1 MRKEVRMRR
10 KELNEMLKQ
19 YRVEI
24 LFRRHT
30 SKEKFKSTVVTRRRK
45 FMPKELWRRVKKD
58 MSAAPY
64 VGMFDIINSLWLVL
78 KWNEI
83 YHFNVFKN
91 KKEFNDYVEK
101 RKAAAVSAETTSDD
115 E

>member
-1 MRKEVRMRR
+1 MRR

-30 SKEKFKSTVVTRRRK
+30 SKEKFKNTVVTRRRK
-45 FMPKELWRRVKKD
+45 FMPRELWRRVKKD
-58 MSAAPY
+58 MVKTPY